1 MGGHDVGYVRVSS
14 TGQNTD
20 RQLDKITLH
29 KTFTEKASAGRL
41 KRPVLDDC
49 LAYLRQGD
57 TLHVHSIDRLA
68 RNLQDLLAIIEQ
80 LKSKGVS
87 VHFHKE
93 KLDFTA
99 DDAPMSKLMLHIFGA
114 VAEFE
119 RALIRERQA
128 EGIAK
133 ARKKGTR
140 FGQKPKLTPAQVEEV
155 RQMVADRY
163 TKVSIA
169 EKFGVSVP
177 TIYNALKEK
186 VARS

>member
-1 MGGHDVGYVRVSS
+1 MAGHDVGYVRVSS
-14 TGQNTD
+14 AGQNTE
-20 RQLDKITLH
+20 RQLDGMKLD
-29 KTFTEKASAGRL
+29 KTFEEKASAGTR
-41 KRPVLDDC
+41 KRPVLAEC
-49 LAYLRQGD
+49 LEYLRAGD

-68 RNLQDLLAIIEQ
+68 RNLKDLLEIIKQ
-80 LKSKGVS
+80 LKGKGVS
-87 VHFHKE
+87 VRFHKE

-99 DDAPMSKLMLHIFGA
+99 EDAPMSILMLQIFGA

-133 ARKKGTR
+133 ALKKGTR
-140 FGQKPKLTPAQVEEV
+140 FGQKPKLTPAQVDEV
-155 RQMVADRY
+155 KQLVADRY

-186 VARS
+186 EATK